1 MLAHRRVMIRWRRRI
16 GDPALPH
23 RSLGEHVLSGIKD
36 RRRAGPQAA
45 TLRQQISTNVEGEV
59 PLRRGEA
66 IWREWC
72 SEWHATDRHL
82 TAPRQDQLTRHVVDN
97 LWGATDYG
105 VSPRLRRNMM
115 TAAKLSRALASLYRV
130 RTVWEN
136 PDPPDPPPASAS
148 RPDHPLTVRGA
159 RPSYRLRPF
168 N

>member
-45 TLRQQISTNVEGEV
+45 TLRQQISTTVEKELR
-59 PLRRGEA
+59 LRRGEA

-72 SEWHATDRHL
+72 SEWHATDPHL
-82 TAPRQDQLTRHVVDN
+82 TAPRQEKLTRHVVDN

-115 TAAKLSRALASLYRV
+115 TAAKLAIRAHWPTSIASGKSHH
-130 RTVWEN
+130 
-136 PDPPDPPPASAS
+136 PP
-148 RPDHPLTVRGA
+148 RPCRAPI
-159 RPSYRLRPF
+159 
-168 N
+168 